1 MSQPS
6 KTQSI
11 GKEITLLEFAK
22 IAAAPVFSQFAL
34 SLLNTLDNGLFISRF
49 LGTEAL
55 AAFSLCMPLMMFMN
69 CIMSLLGGCANHCSA
84 RMGEGRTKDARGDF
98 TTMAIVCVVFGVIS
112 ATLVTI
118 FMDPLLHFLGA
129 TDPKILEY
137 CRIYAGVEVWF
148 FPVQLISMLFNRFYV
163 PAGKPKFN
171 MVATLTTAFCNIF
184 FDWLFVANLGIGMIG
199 VCLADLIGLVAVTVF
214 GFIFYSGKTC
224 EIGFG
229 TPSKNVFWLIARVF
243 KLGYPQM
250 ITTLS
255 LSVNHLITNKVLLA
269 VGDELAVSANTI
281 VNNIQF
287 LMMAAFFGLYSATSP
302 RASFAYGEKNAKKLG
317 KVIKQ
322 AIALTAILSAVVIG
336 IYLIG
341 HKPIAELYFASD
353 ADPELRRH
361 VTNGLLVAPLAFVF
375 FGFVVLAEHTFA
387 AIHNSKASSIVTI
400 CESLIFSNLSILTM
414 PYLIGDMWGVWLSF
428 PAYEFVT
435 FLVAAFL
442 AWKMRDVYGY
452 GKSGRATAFETAEPA
467 AVPAEAAEAAA
478 E

>member
-1 MSQPS
+1 MEQPS
-6 KTQSI
+6 STKSI
-11 GKEITLLEFAK
+11 GRDLTLLELAK
-22 IAAAPVFSQFAL
+22 VAAAPVFSQFAL

-69 CIMSLLGGCANHCSA
+69 CIMSLLGGCANHCST
-84 RMGEGRTKDARGDF
+84 RMGEGRTEEARGDF
-98 TTMAIVCVVFGVIS
+98 TTMAIVCVVFGICS
-112 ATLVTI
+112 ATLVTV

-148 FPVQLISMLFNRFYV
+148 FPIQLVSMLFNRFYV

-171 MVATLTTAFCNIF
+171 MVATLTTACCNIF
-184 FDWLFVANLGIGMIG
+184 FDWLFVVKIGIGMIG
-199 VCLADLIGLVAVTVF
+199 VCIADLVGLVAVTIF

-229 TPSKNVFWLIARVF
+229 KPSKNVFWLIGRVF
-243 KLGYPQM
+243 KLGFPQM
-250 ITTLS
+250 VTTLS
-255 LSVNHLITNKVLLA
+255 LSVNHLITNKVLLS
-269 VGDELAVSANTI
+269 VGNELAVSANTI

-287 LMMAAFFGLYSATSP
+287 MMMASFFGLYSATTP
-302 RASFAYGEKNAKKLG
+302 RASYAYGARDGKKLG
-317 KVIKQ
+317 RVIKQ
-322 AIALTAILSAVVIG
+322 AIALTAILSAVIIS

-341 HKPIAELYFASD
+341 HGPIAELYFASD

-361 VTNGLLVAPLAFVF
+361 VNNGLMVAPLAFIF

-387 AIHNSKASSIVTI
+387 AIHNSKASTIVTV
-400 CESLIFSNLSILTM
+400 CENLIFSNLSILTM
-414 PYLIGDMWGVWLSF
+414 PYLIGDMWGVWLAF

-442 AWKMRDVYGY
+442 TWKHRDVYGY

-467 AVPAEAAEAAA
+467 AVPAEAEAAA